1 MKFSTFSH
9 KNVRKNGTLKSGGAI
24 YAEGSIGFSDPKGG
38 CGAGNCNCS
47 EGHWLS
53 ISIPRTKSGTVRGI
67 LVNFKDR
74 KEMLKVLKI

>member
-1 MKFSTFSH
+1 MKFATFIH
-9 KNVRKNGTLKSGGAI
+9 RNVRKDGSFKSGGAVFV
-24 YAEGSIGFSDPKGG
+24 EGTIQFSYPEGG

-47 EGHWLS
+47 EGHWIS
-53 ISIPRTKSGTVRGI
+53 ISMPRTKSGTVRGV